1 MAKYIP
7 YIVFIQQRY
16 KTRWQKTSRTKD
28 KVVRMKVN
36 KIKGQ
41 SKEKWGTNCQQ
52 QSQMTR
58 NGKGIT
64 RDIILPK
71 I

>member
-16 KTRWQKTSRTKD
+16 KARWQKALRTMD
-28 KVVRMKVN
+28 KVARMKVN
-36 KIKGQ
+36 KRQ

>member
-1 MAKYIP
+1 
-7 YIVFIQQRY
+7 
-16 KTRWQKTSRTKD
+16 
-28 KVVRMKVN
+28 MKVN